1 MAQILVSE
9 SATELINLVAE
20 RWGYYYAKRLK
31 MAEMMKATATERA
44 QITAVGKRIAEK
56 MGLYL
61 KEGKDVRSEIASLQA
76 ELSSARAV
84 LKEKAAPF
92 YQQIAPLNKAL
103 SYLDKEVIPVAIEKA
118 TGERVVPR
126 FQISDYVLKAI
137 MKPSK

>member
-9 SATELINLVAE
+9 SATELISLVAE
-20 RWGYYYAKRLK
+20 RWGYYFGKRLIQ
-31 MAEMMKATATERA
+31 ADLMKATATERA
-44 QITAVGKRIAEK
+44 QITAAGKRIAEK

-61 KEGKDVRSEIASLQA
+61 KEGKDVRSEIAALQA
-76 ELSSARAV
+76 ELASARAA
-84 LKEKAAPF
+84 LREKATPF

-118 TGERVVPR
+118 TGEKVVPR
-126 FQISDYVLKAI
+126 LQVSDYILKAI